1 MKKSITLLVLFVF
14 SFNAYSDTGDTFN
27 TYYSTLDTLE
37 SLAAAN
43 EIGGFKKAVF
53 VTENT
58 FLKGR
63 MNYESLNSNYIQL
76 AIIASAWAKNNHM
89 LNYNEVDSMQIL
101 LNRSIFQVM
110 KDTVKVQTSKQL
122 LTFLPYSYNFDD
134 YDGKKDWKSTF
145 VYTLLKTHQ
154 GNCHSLPYLYKIIA
168 DELGVK
174 CWLALAPN
182 HMYIKN
188 YSKRDGWFNTELTSG
203 DFPID
208 AWLTTTGYITLTAI
222 QSGLYCDTLSNQQS
236 IALCAID
243 LAKAYEKET
252 KNYYDGFILQ
262 CCDLVLKYHAVNP
275 QALLLKAETLKRI
288 YQLQNKES
296 NSDAKSTYNNMEK
309 LYVRLYDL
317 GYREMPD
324 KMYKEWLRSLQTQK
338 DKYQNKRVSK

>member
-1 MKKSITLLVLFVF
+1 MVLF
-14 SFNAYSDTGDTFN
+14 YSYCCYGSPITAN
-27 TYYSTLDTLE
+27 TERNYKSAFDSLVTLAE
-37 SLAAAN
+37 RN
-43 EIGGFKKAVF
+43 EDKSFKKAVF
-53 VTENT
+53 LVENVY
-58 FLKGR
+58 LHH
-63 MNYESLNSNYIQL
+63 SLNFDSLNLGYERLSLLAHSWAMSNHIDNYTAMDSIQM
-76 AIIASAWAKNNHM
+76 A
-89 LNYNEVDSMQIL
+89 
-101 LNRSIFQVM
+101 LNRGIFQLI
-110 KDTVKVQTSKQL
+110 KDTIKISLDNKIVAL
-122 LTFLPYSYNFDD
+122 FPFEYNFDD
-134 YDGKKDWKSTF
+134 YDGKKDWSNTF

-182 HMYIKN
+182 HMYLKN
-188 YSKRDGWFNTELTSG
+188 YSKRDGWYNTELTSG

-252 KNYYDGFILQ
+252 NNYYDGFILQ

-288 YQLQNKES
+288 YQLQNKGG
-296 NSDAKSTYNNMEK
+296 NSDASHTYSSMEK
-309 LYVRLYDL
+309 LYVQLYNL

-324 KMYKEWLRSLQTQK
+324 KMYKEWLQSLKNPKTE
-338 DKYQNKRVSK
+338 YINRNASKK